1 MDDAGVD
8 GLQRRRLITV
18 HGRPTVRVA
27 TEEVDQPV
35 VDIVWHIE
43 LGQFLQ
49 ESQMPHRVK
58 RLAEVQGNDD
68 DVTIGEENAGHG
80 VEWRREIIAAA
91 GEPVG
96 RKAN

>member
-1 MDDAGVD
+1 
-8 GLQRRRLITV
+8 
-18 HGRPTVRVA
+18 
-27 TEEVDQPV
+27 
-35 VDIVWHIE
+35 
-43 LGQFLQ
+43 
-49 ESQMPHRVK
+49 MPHRVK

-68 DVTIGEENAGHG
+68 DVTIGEEHAGHG